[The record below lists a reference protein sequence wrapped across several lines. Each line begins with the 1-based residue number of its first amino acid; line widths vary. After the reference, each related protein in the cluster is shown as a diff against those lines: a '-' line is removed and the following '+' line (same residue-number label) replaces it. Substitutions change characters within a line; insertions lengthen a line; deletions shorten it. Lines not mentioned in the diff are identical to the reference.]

1 MKVTTQ
7 SVNFNADGTLLDFI
21 QRRMNKLDLFY
32 DRTIG
37 ADVFLK
43 VVNTSEKANKIAEVK
58 LHVPGDVFVVKKKCK
73 SFEEAVDSACGSL
86 ERKLVKKKS
95 KRAVLNTPK
104 IS

>member
-7 SVNFNADGTLLDFI
+7 SVNFNAESTLLDFI
-21 QRRMNKLDLFY
+21 QNRMNKLDLFY

-43 VVNTSEKANKIAEVK
+43 VVNTSEKENKIAELK

-73 SFEEAVDSACGSL
+73 TFEEAVDSACGSL
-86 ERKLVKKKS
+86 ERKLVKKKT
-95 KRAVLNTPK
+95 KPTVLHPPK